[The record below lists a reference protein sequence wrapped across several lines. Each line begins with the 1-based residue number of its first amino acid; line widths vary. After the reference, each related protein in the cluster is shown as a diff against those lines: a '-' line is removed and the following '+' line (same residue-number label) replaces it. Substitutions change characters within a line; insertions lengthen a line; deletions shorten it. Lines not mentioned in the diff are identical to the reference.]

1 MLEIEDSALGEVPH
15 YLMDFARRG
24 QILLSI
30 FLAVD
35 FPTPKSSA
43 TEQQKEACWA
53 LSASHVL
60 VLGRCLETQGAAPY
74 RDLHPKALL
83 PNDRYD
89 VYPLIDSCLLGSEPP
104 HSNGEGGLKHIP
116 KEEL

>member
-30 FLAVD
+30 FLAGD

-43 TEQQKEACWA
+43 TEQYTEACWA
-53 LSASHVL
+53 LSASYVL

-74 RDLHPKALL
+74 RDVHPKALL
-83 PNDRYD
+83 PNDKC
-89 VYPLIDSCLLGSEPP
+89 VYLLIDSCLLGLESP